1 MTSVS
6 TKLASGKTAA
16 VEQRARRQSF
26 GRVPGYVLAYIV
38 LVLGVIVSLFPYFLA
53 LTTALKPPDQ
63 IFSSAASTLPNPVT
77 WQNFIDVVTKYNFLA
92 YAWHTLLFA
101 TILTL
106 GQLIFSTLAAYAF
119 ARMEFPGRE
128 QIFWL
133 YLATL
138 MVPTIVTLIPL
149 FIIMRTFGLVNTWV
163 GLVLPFLLGTPF
175 GIFLMRQF
183 FLTIPKDLE
192 NAARIDG
199 AGTMQILFRVI
210 LPISRPILA
219 TLAIVTFVP
228 AWNNFAWPLIIT
240 DTDNLRVL
248 TVGIA
253 AFQSNFGTQ
262 WNLMMAA
269 GFIALGPLLILFFLF
284 QKHIVRSIHL
294 SGFK

>member
-6 TKLASGKTAA
+6 TELASSKAVA
-16 VEQRARRQSF
+16 VEKQANRRF
-26 GRVPGYVLAYIV
+26 RRVPGYIIAYFI
-38 LVLGVIVSLFPYFLA
+38 LVLGVVVSLFPYFLA
-53 LTTALKPPDQ
+53 LLTALKPPDQ
-63 IFSSAASTLPNPVT
+63 IFSSSAWSLPHPATL
-77 WQNFIDVVTKYNFLA
+77 QNFIDVVTKYHFLA
-92 YAWHTLLFA
+92 FIWHSLLYAA
-101 TILTL
+101 ILTI

-119 ARMEFPGRE
+119 ARMRFPGRN

-138 MVPTIVTLIPL
+138 MVPNIVTLIPL
-149 FIIMRTFGLVNTWV
+149 FIILRTFSLVNTWV
-163 GLVLPFLLGTPF
+163 GLVLPFVLGTPF

-183 FLTIPKDLE
+183 FLTIPRDLE

-199 AGTMQILFRVI
+199 AGLLQIIFRVI
-210 LPISRPILA
+210 LPLSRPILA
-219 TLAIVTFVP
+219 TLAIITFVQ
-228 AWNNFAWPLIIT
+228 AWNTFLWPLIIT
-240 DTDNLRVL
+240 DTDDLRVL
-248 TVGIA
+248 TVGIS

-284 QKHIVRSIHL
+284 QKNIVRSIHM

>member
-6 TKLASGKTAA
+6 TELTSSKAVA
-16 VEQRARRQSF
+16 VEKQASRRF
-26 GRVPGYVLAYIV
+26 RRVPGYIIAYFI
-38 LVLGVIVSLFPYFLA
+38 LVLGVVVSLFPYFLA
-53 LTTALKPPDQ
+53 LLTALKPPDQ
-63 IFSSAASTLPNPVT
+63 IFSSSAWSLPHPATL
-77 WQNFIDVVTKYNFLA
+77 QNFIDVVTKYNFLA
-92 YAWHTLLFA
+92 FIWHSLLYAA
-101 TILTL
+101 ILTI

-119 ARMEFPGRE
+119 ARMRFPGRN

-138 MVPTIVTLIPL
+138 MVPNIVTLIPL
-149 FIIMRTFGLVNTWV
+149 FIILRTFSLVNTWV
-163 GLVLPFLLGTPF
+163 GLVLPFVLGTPF

-183 FLTIPKDLE
+183 FLTIPRDLE

-199 AGTMQILFRVI
+199 AGLLQIIFRVI
-210 LPISRPILA
+210 LPLSRPILA
-219 TLAIVTFVP
+219 TLAIITFVQ
-228 AWNNFAWPLIIT
+228 AWNTFLWPLIIT

-248 TVGIA
+248 TVGIS
-253 AFQSNFGTQ
+253 AFQSNYGTQ

-284 QKHIVRSIHL
+284 QKNIVRSIHM

>member
-6 TKLASGKTAA
+6 TELASSKAVA
-16 VEQRARRQSF
+16 VEKQASRRF
-26 GRVPGYVLAYIV
+26 RRVPGYIIAYFI
-38 LVLGVIVSLFPYFLA
+38 LVLGVVVSLFPYFLA
-53 LTTALKPPDQ
+53 LLTALKPPDQ
-63 IFSSAASTLPNPVT
+63 IFSSSAWSLPHPATL
-77 WQNFIDVVTKYNFLA
+77 QNFIDVVTKYHFLA
-92 YAWHTLLFA
+92 FIWHSLLYAA
-101 TILTL
+101 ILTI

-119 ARMEFPGRE
+119 ARMRFPGRN

-138 MVPTIVTLIPL
+138 MVPNIVTLIPL
-149 FIIMRTFGLVNTWV
+149 FIILRTFSLVNTWV
-163 GLVLPFLLGTPF
+163 GLVLPFVLGTPF

-183 FLTIPKDLE
+183 FLTIPRDLE

-199 AGTMQILFRVI
+199 AGLMQIIFRVI
-210 LPISRPILA
+210 LPLSRPILA
-219 TLAIVTFVP
+219 TLAIITFVQ
-228 AWNNFAWPLIIT
+228 AWNTFLWPLIIT
-240 DTDNLRVL
+240 DTDDLRVL
-248 TVGIA
+248 TVGIS

-284 QKHIVRSIHL
+284 QKNIVRSIHM